1 MFLNIFLCPKNTGIN
16 VIKMPN
22 VKLHLQR
29 LKYSLFYVLDQ
40 QYGSAIAG
48 WPINKSNVIKN
59 IWSIGR
65 FIEEMRSLDI
75 DSEIKYREMFGDC
88 HSEVP

>member
-22 VKLHLQR
+22 VKLHLQK
-29 LKYSLFYVLDQ
+29 LKYSMFYMLDQ

-48 WPINKSNVIKN
+48 WPINRSNEIIN
-59 IWSIGR
+59 IPEINISSFRHLDLCMKKRRGCN
-65 FIEEMRSLDI
+65 FFSL
-75 DSEIKYREMFGDC
+75 SLSFL
-88 HSEVP
+88 

>member
-48 WPINKSNVIKN
+48 WPINKSNVIIN
-59 IWSIGR
+59 IPEINISSFRHLDLCMKKRRGCN
-65 FIEEMRSLDI
+65 FFSVSL
-75 DSEIKYREMFGDC
+75 SFL
-88 HSEVP
+88 